1 MVTRNKKIAIL
12 LASEKDT
19 SELNLYQKT
28 LVILAEMS
36 ETEKRNMSL
45 ATDIT
50 TTTNDEDDGLF
61 VDIDS
66 FQNPPKTGQTKFF

>member
-50 TTTNDEDDGLF
+50 TTTNDEDDGKK
-61 VDIDS
+61 IK
-66 FQNPPKTGQTKFF
+66 NKK

>member
-1 MVTRNKKIAIL
+1 
-12 LASEKDT
+12 
-19 SELNLYQKT
+19 
-28 LVILAEMS
+28 MS

-61 VDIDS
+61 VDVDS
-66 FQNPPKTGQTKFF
+66 LQVNTYVNIYF

>member
-1 MVTRNKKIAIL
+1 
-12 LASEKDT
+12 
-19 SELNLYQKT
+19 
-28 LVILAEMS
+28 MS

-61 VDIDS
+61 VDVDSDNSSEDSDADMAECSNGFDEAIIDQGTVTYFNFCLVIS
-66 FQNPPKTGQTKFF
+66 TYCIFA